1 LTTPQIGSK
10 FPMGTAHSWKGAIM
24 TATTA
29 TTPDLLGELAKAS
42 WHDFGSS
49 DDDHKLECTNLPDQP
64 GVLYIRKK
72 HNTKQIYVVKN
83 GNDWKCVKCE
93 TVVLT
98 AQVAHTIRDGL
109 FPFSGS
115 GEVSYE
121 TVPYCPICEKKPSFH
136 GSAIAE

>member
-1 LTTPQIGSK
+1 MI
-10 FPMGTAHSWKGAIM
+10 
-24 TATTA
+24 ATTVEIPELFD
-29 TTPDLLGELAKAS
+29 TLAKAS
-42 WHDFGSS
+42 WHDVGSS
-49 DDDHKLECTNLPDQP
+49 DDDHKLERTDLPSQLE
-64 GVLYIRKK
+64 VLYIRKK
-72 HNTKQIYVVKN
+72 DKPNQIYMAKVKN